1 MDLDTGNNARLTYRI
16 VGGGEH
22 KQSQKI
28 SGTNNQTKYIED
40 ITELFGIFPNS
51 GWLYLRGTL
60 DREMRDRYDI
70 TVLASD
76 NGTPSAT
83 ATTRVIIN
91 VLDAND
97 NDPRFSR
104 DLYEFTV
111 EENLRRGA
119 IVGVLQAKDLD
130 LDVNAAI
137 RYSLIPSNTSF
148 QVNPVS
154 GEFNLLHNIYIIIS
168 CWCCLYTRILFHWLK
183 ILNNVGKHTPF
194 ERNLKTKDFV
204 IISDEP
210 LYHFFK
216 FSFFPLFF

>member
-168 CWCCLYTRILFHWLK
+168 C
-183 ILNNVGKHTPF
+183 
-194 ERNLKTKDFV
+194 
-204 IISDEP
+204 
-210 LYHFFK
+210 
-216 FSFFPLFF
+216 